1 MNAMN
6 TTSTVLQTP
15 QPDKTEI
22 LSTLAALHC
31 PQDVIELR
39 VFPKGRKAIHSG
51 YFDSD
56 HLNLLA
62 DYAVQ
67 YSAQGASVY
76 ITLNPVDPQLLNRYA
91 NRIETNPQATTNDKQ
106 VTHRRWLLIDLDPVR
121 PSGTG
126 ATEPQVQAAM
136 AKAIEIQQY
145 LQSLDWPSPVMA
157 MSGNGFHLL
166 YAVNLPNDE
175 DTKTLLK
182 ASLESLGNRF
192 DDDQIKVDRTVFNAA
207 RICKLYGTV
216 ANKGDHTAQAPWRP
230 SLMMDTPTRHEVRRE
245 QLRALTA
252 PTLPYEGVNAF
263 TNKIGN
269 AQASG
274 FNLEAFFDQHGIQYT
289 TDQHEGRERFKLA
302 ACPFNPEH
310 VNGEAAVFRG
320 PTGQLGFN
328 CQHDS
333 CFSYH
338 WKDVRNLLDGREATA
353 TTMIPVHAT
362 AAAQPSANNLES
374 SQGHPRLHSALMAIP
389 ANATLDKHSAEQVIG
404 MALRHVSSGV
414 DQVTGHSLCIEWDA
428 LTGGNSCTVFNKSDP
443 QYASR
448 KPIGLPSLYKMAR
461 LQGWRE
467 TLPWPEPTPLPG
479 ALPPVQ
485 ALTEDLLP
493 TALRAWVMDIAH
505 RMQCPP
511 DFVAVSALVGLSSLV
526 GARAVVQPKALDTW
540 QVVPNLWGLVV
551 GRPGV
556 KKSPALGEALKPITH
571 MQERELDAIQ
581 AAMNAW
587 LLDCQLVDMQ
597 KGANAK
603 EAKILAATDPVAAR
617 ALLAPL
623 NMPAEPVARRFT
635 VNDATVEKLGE
646 LMQQNPWGILS
657 YRDEL
662 YGLLTSMDKP
672 GQEGSRAF
680 MLQSYDGNQGYTFDR
695 IGRGTVN
702 ISRVCLS
709 LMGGIQPGRVQEYVR
724 GAVSGGSSD
733 DGLLQRFGLAVW
745 PDITGAVIHVDQLP
759 DAAAKEAAWAV
770 YERLAKLQPVSETEP
785 QVWRFDEA
793 AQAVFVEWLV
803 AFEEEIRGDELHPAL
818 VSHLSKYRKLIPA
831 LALLFALIDKPETN
845 GVIHE
850 AEIKRALSM
859 GKYLRS
865 HAERLYAAAVLPE
878 TADAANLLGKIKA
891 GKLTGSD
898 GVLLD
903 TFTPRQVAL
912 KGWSGLNKPI
922 NVRKAAELLS
932 DFDVLR
938 IEPLES
944 SASGGRPSER
954 YSINPAVLAEISIT

>member
-1 MNAMN
+1 MN
-6 TTSTVLQTP
+6 TNTTVLQTP
-15 QPDKTEI
+15 QPDKVEI

-39 VFPKGRKAIHSG
+39 VLPKGRKATHSG
-51 YFDSD
+51 YFDSE
-56 HLNLLA
+56 HWELLA
-62 DYAVQ
+62 DYASQ

-91 NRIETNPQATTNDKQ
+91 NRIETNPQATTNDTQ

-121 PSGTG
+121 PSGTS
-126 ATEPQVQAAM
+126 ATESQVEAAM
-136 AKAIEIQQY
+136 TKAIEIQEY
-145 LQSLDWPSPVMA
+145 LQALEWPSPVMA

-175 DTKTLLK
+175 DTKALLK
-182 ASLESLGNRF
+182 ATLQTLGHRF

-230 SLMMDTPTRHEVRRE
+230 SLMMDTPKRHEVKRE
-245 QLRALTA
+245 QLRALAA
-252 PTLPYEGVNAF
+252 PTLSSKVVNAI
-263 TNKIGN
+263 TNKVDDT
-269 AQASG
+269 QASG
-274 FNLEAFFDQHGIQYT
+274 FNLEAFFDQYGMQYT

-302 ACPFNPEH
+302 VCPFNPEH
-310 VNGEAAVFRG
+310 VNGEAAVFRW
-320 PTGQLGFN
+320 PTGQLGFK

-333 CFSYH
+333 CSSYH
-338 WKDVRNLLDGREATA
+338 WKDVRNLLGGQVATA
-353 TTMIPVHAT
+353 TTMVPVHAA
-362 AAAQPSANNLES
+362 AAAQPSANNLQS

-428 LTGGNSCTVFNKSDP
+428 LTGGNSCTVFEKSDP

-448 KPIGLPSLYKMAR
+448 KPIGLPSLYKMAG
-461 LQGWRE
+461 LQGWKE
-467 TLPWPEPTPLPG
+467 TLPWPEPTPLPD

-485 ALTEDLLP
+485 ALNEDLLP

-556 KKSPALGEALKPITH
+556 KKSPALGEALKPITR
-571 MQERELDAIQ
+571 MQESELDTCQ
-581 AAMNAW
+581 AATEAW
-587 LLDCQLVDMQ
+587 LLDCQLVEMQ
-597 KGANAK
+597 KVANMR
-603 EAKILAATDPVAAR
+603 EAKNLAVTDPVTAR
-617 ALLAPL
+617 ALLEPL
-623 NMPAEPVARRFT
+623 VIPPEPVARRFT

-724 GAVSGGSSD
+724 GAVSGGSAD

-745 PDITGAVIHVDQLP
+745 PDITGSVIHVDQLP
-759 DAAAKEAAWAV
+759 DTAAKDAAWAV

-785 QVWRFDEA
+785 QVWRFDDA
-793 AQAVFVEWLV
+793 AQAVFVGWLV

-831 LALLFALIDKPETN
+831 LALLFALIDTPEN
-845 GVIHE
+845 DGVIHE
-850 AEIKRALSM
+850 AEIKRALAMSQ
-859 GKYLRS
+859 YLRS
-865 HAERLYAAAVLPE
+865 HAERLYAAAVMPE
-878 TADAANLLGKIKA
+878 TADAANLLAKIKT
-891 GKLTGSD
+891 GKLTSSD

-912 KGWSGLNKPI
+912 KGWSGLNTPK
-922 NVRKAAELLS
+922 NVRKAADFLS

-938 IEPLES
+938 FES
-944 SASGGRPSER
+944 VESKASGGRTSER
-954 YSINPAVLAEISIT
+954 YIINPAVLAEITLT

>member
-1 MNAMN
+1 M
-6 TTSTVLQTP
+6 TTTTTVLQTP
-15 QPDKTEI
+15 QPDKAEI

-39 VFPKGRKAIHSG
+39 VLPKGRKATHSG

-56 HLNLLA
+56 HWELLA
-62 DYAVQ
+62 DYATQ

-91 NRIETNPQATTNDKQ
+91 NRIEINPQATTNDKQ

-121 PSGTG
+121 PSETS
-126 ATEPQVQAAM
+126 ATEPQVEAAM
-136 AKAIEIQQY
+136 SKAIEIQEY
-145 LQSLDWPSPVMA
+145 LHALEWPSPVMA

-175 DTKTLLK
+175 DTKALLK
-182 ASLESLGNRF
+182 ATLETLGQRF

-230 SLMMDTPTRHEVRRE
+230 SLMMDNPTRHEVKRE
-245 QLRALTA
+245 QLRALA
-252 PTLPYEGVNAF
+252 ASTLPSEVVNAF
-263 TNKIGN
+263 TNKV
-269 AQASG
+269 ADTHASG
-274 FNLEAFFDQHGIQYT
+274 FNLEAFFNQHGMQYT
-289 TDQHEGRERFKLA
+289 TDLHEGRERFKLA
-302 ACPFNPEH
+302 ECPFNPEH

-320 PTGQLGFN
+320 QTGQLGFK

-333 CFSYH
+333 CYSFQ
-338 WKDVRNLLDGREATA
+338 WKDVRNLLDGHEATA
-353 TTMIPVHAT
+353 TTMIPFHEA
-362 AAAQPSANNLES
+362 AAAQPSANNLQS

-389 ANATLDKHSAEQVIG
+389 ADATMDKHSAEQVIG

-414 DQVTGHSLCIEWDA
+414 DQITGHGLCIEWDA
-428 LTGGNSCTVFNKSDP
+428 LTGGNSCTVFEMSDP

-461 LQGWRE
+461 LAGWKE
-467 TLPWPEPTPLPG
+467 TLPWPEPTPLPD

-493 TALRAWVMDIAH
+493 TAMRAWVMDIAH

-511 DFVAVSALVGLSSLV
+511 DFVAASALVGLSSLV

-556 KKSPALGEALKPITH
+556 KKSPALGEALKPITK
-571 MQERELDAIQ
+571 MQEIELDTCQ
-581 AAMNAW
+581 AATEAW
-587 LLDCQLVDMQ
+587 LLDCQLVEMQ
-597 KGANAK
+597 KLANMR
-603 EAKILAATDPVAAR
+603 EAKNLAVTDPVTAR
-617 ALLAPL
+617 ALLEPL
-623 NMPAEPVARRFT
+623 VIPPEPVARRFT

-724 GAVSGGSSD
+724 GAVSGGSAD

-745 PDITGAVIHVDQLP
+745 PDITGSVIHVDQLP
-759 DAAAKEAAWAV
+759 DEAAKEAAWAV
-770 YERLAKLQPVSETEP
+770 YKRLAKLQPVSETEP
-785 QVWRFDEA
+785 QVWRFDDA

-831 LALLFALIDKPETN
+831 LALLFALIDTPESKE
-845 GVIHE
+845 VIHE
-850 AEIKRALSM
+850 AEIKRALAM
-859 GKYLRS
+859 GQYLRS
-865 HAERLYAAAVLPE
+865 HAERLYAAAVMPE
-878 TADAANLLGKIKA
+878 TAGAANLLAKIKT
-891 GKLTGSD
+891 GKLTSSD

-912 KGWSGLNKPI
+912 KGWSGLNTPK
-922 NVRKAAELLS
+922 NVRKAADFLS

-938 IEPLES
+938 FES
-944 SASGGRPSER
+944 VESKGSGGRTSER
-954 YSINPAVLAEISIT
+954 YIINPAVLAEISVT

>member
-1 MNAMN
+1 MN
-6 TTSTVLQTP
+6 TNTTVLQTP
-15 QPDKTEI
+15 QPDKAEI

-39 VFPKGRKAIHSG
+39 VLPKGRKATHSG

-56 HLNLLA
+56 HWELLA
-62 DYAVQ
+62 DYASQ

-76 ITLNPVDPQLLNRYA
+76 ITLNPVNPQLLNRYA

-121 PSGTG
+121 PSGTSS
-126 ATEPQVQAAM
+126 TDPQVEAAM
-136 AKAIEIQQY
+136 TKAIEIQEY
-145 LQSLDWPSPVMA
+145 LQALEWPSPVLA

-175 DTKTLLK
+175 DTKVLLK
-182 ASLESLGNRF
+182 ATLETLGHRF

-230 SLMMDTPTRHEVRRE
+230 SLMMDTPKRHEVKRE
-245 QLRALTA
+245 QLRALAA
-252 PTLPYEGVNAF
+252 PTLPSEVVNAF
-263 TNKIGN
+263 TNKVGDT
-269 AQASG
+269 QASG
-274 FNLEAFFDQHGIQYT
+274 FNLETFFDQHGMQYT
-289 TDQHEGRERFKLA
+289 TDLHDGRERFKLA

-320 PTGQLGFN
+320 PTGQLGFK

-333 CFSYH
+333 CYSYQ
-338 WKDVRNLLDGREATA
+338 WKDVRNLLDVQESTA
-353 TTMIPVHAT
+353 TTMIPVHAA
-362 AAAQPSANNLES
+362 AAAQPSTNNLQS
-374 SQGHPRLHSALMAIP
+374 SQGHHRLHSALMAIP

-414 DQVTGHSLCIEWDA
+414 DQVTGHGLCIEWDA
-428 LTGGNSCTVFNKSDP
+428 LTGGNSCTVFENSDP

-461 LQGWRE
+461 LAGWKE
-467 TLPWPEPTPLPG
+467 SLPWPDPTPLPD

-556 KKSPALGEALKPITH
+556 KKSPALGEALKPITR
-571 MQERELDAIQ
+571 MQESELDTCQ
-581 AAMNAW
+581 AATEAW
-587 LLDCQLVDMQ
+587 LLDCQLVEMQ
-597 KGANAK
+597 KVANMR
-603 EAKILAATDPVAAR
+603 EAKNLAVTDPATAR
-617 ALLAPL
+617 ALLEPL
-623 NMPAEPVARRFT
+623 VIPPEPVARRFT

-745 PDITGAVIHVDQLP
+745 PDITGSVIHVDQLP
-759 DAAAKEAAWAV
+759 DAAAKDAAWAV
-770 YERLAKLQPVSETEP
+770 YERLAKLQPVSETAP
-785 QVWRFDEA
+785 QVWRFDDA

-818 VSHLSKYRKLIPA
+818 ISHLSKYRKLIPA
-831 LALLFALIDKPETN
+831 LALLFALVDTPEN
-845 GVIHE
+845 DGVIYE
-850 AEIKRALSM
+850 AEIKRALAM
-859 GKYLRS
+859 GQYLRS
-865 HAERLYAAAVLPE
+865 HAERLYAAAVMPE
-878 TADAANLLGKIKA
+878 TADAANLLSKIKA
-891 GKLTGSD
+891 GKLTSSG

-912 KGWSGLNKPI
+912 KSWSGLNKPN
-922 NVRKAAELLS
+922 NVRKAAELLT
-932 DFDVLR
+932 DFDFLR
-938 IEPLES
+938 FESLES

-954 YSINPAVLAEISIT
+954 YSINPAVLAEISLT